1 MAKRRRPRG
10 GQARRRR
17 FFRRLALAGFGLGI
31 LATGAAASLAYLL
44 FSELDAN
51 LPEID
56 RIVDYN
62 PPVATQ
68 ILARDGTIIGEFYNE
83 KRYLVPL
90 ERIPVDVRQ
99 AFIAAEDQSFY
110 DHPGVDPV
118 GILRAFINNLAA
130 GGRKVQGGST
140 ITQQVVKS
148 LLLSPKKSYE
158 RKIKEIILSL
168 RLEEQLSKD
177 DILALYLNHIYLGS
191 SAHGIGAASRE
202 YFGKDPSG
210 LTLAEAAILAGLP
223 QAPSRYSPFR
233 HWPRAK
239 ARQRYVLRRMFEAGF
254 ISAEERDAALLRP
267 IGLATRKGSFRA
279 APYFVELV
287 RKLIEE
293 KYHTSKVYDLG
304 LRVYTTVDLRLQEA
318 AEAAL
323 RKGLRDLSSRH
334 EAYRTSYRSM
344 EPEERAIYRK
354 HQIRMLRNHPLENDH
369 PYEAIV
375 ASVDR
380 GGVEIDVG
388 PNRGILRL
396 TEKDAGLKPRKD
408 DFFLVRLSD
417 EAEDEDTDRPVFV
430 IDDSPPVEGALIA
443 MEPATGHVLAM
454 VGGYDFHRSQF
465 NRATQAKRQPGSAF
479 KPLVFAAA
487 LDANMTPASV
497 ILDEP
502 ITYDDHGRE
511 WSPQNFEKKHYG
523 LTSLREALI
532 HSRNVVAVK
541 LADQIGIGY
550 LVRYLERF
558 GFSVPLQRNLSL
570 ALGSADVSPLELTV
584 AYSAF
589 ANSGSMTTPM
599 FISKITDHKGQVLER
614 ASIQTTETMPAT
626 TAYMVTSMLQDVVRR
641 GTGRAASGLEQ
652 PTAGKTGTTNELHD
666 GWFMGFTPQ
675 LLTAVWVGFDNKRSI
690 RETGGRVAAPI
701 WKDFMSEALKGE
713 PRREF
718 VVPTGLKCV
727 NVNRITGVRA
737 AAGADAILECFRDGT
752 EPQPGSMPAI
762 QIIGSENENGDS
774 QREFLRD
781 DF

>member
-1 MAKRRRPRG
+1 MAKRRRPPS

-17 FFRRLALAGFGLGI
+17 FFRRLALAGFTLGL
-31 LATGAAASLAYLL
+31 LATGALASLAYLA
-44 FSELDAN
+44 FSEFDAN

-68 ILARDGTIIGEFYNE
+68 ILARDGTVIGEFYNE

-90 ERIPVDVRQ
+90 ARIPLHVRQ

-110 DHPGVDPV
+110 DHHGVDPV
-118 GILRAFINNLAA
+118 GIIRAFVNNLAA

-191 SAHGIGAASRE
+191 GAHDIGAASRE

-254 ISAEERDAALLRP
+254 ISAEDRDAALVRP
-267 IGLATRKGSFRA
+267 IALATRKGSFRA

-334 EAYRTSYRSM
+334 NAYRTSYRSM

-354 HQIRMLRNHPLENDH
+354 HQVHILRNHTLESDH

-380 GGVEIDVG
+380 GSVEIDVG
-388 PNRGILRL
+388 PYRGILRL
-396 TEKDAGLKPRKD
+396 TEKDAGLNPRQD
-408 DFFLVRLSD
+408 DFFLVRLADQD
-417 EAEDEDTDRPVFV
+417 ENANPPVFV
-430 IDDSPPVEGALIA
+430 LDESPPVEGALIA
-443 MEPATGHVLAM
+443 MEPSTGHVLAM

-511 WSPQNFEKKHYG
+511 WSPQNFEKEHYG

-550 LVRYLERF
+550 LVHYLKRF
-558 GFSVPLQRNLSL
+558 GFSAPLQRNLSL

-584 AYSAF
+584 AYSSF
-589 ANSGSMTTPM
+589 ANGGSMTTPV
-599 FISKITDHKGQVLER
+599 FISKITDHNGQVLER
-614 ASIQTTETMPAT
+614 SSIETTETMPAT
-626 TAYMVTSMLQDVVRR
+626 TAYMITSMLQDVVRR
-641 GTGRAASGLEQ
+641 GTGRAARGLDQ

-666 GWFMGFTPQ
+666 AWFVGFTPQ
-675 LLTAVWVGFDNKRSI
+675 LLAAVWVGFDNKRSI
-690 RETGGRVAAPI
+690 RETGGRIAAPI
-701 WKDFMSEALKGE
+701 WKDFMAEALKGE

-718 VVPTGLKCV
+718 VVPQGLKCV
-727 NVNRITGVRA
+727 NVNRVTGVRA

-762 QIIGSENENGDS
+762 QIIGNENENEDS